1 MYDQQ
6 ALVDDEHLTTDTG
19 NGRCIARAFMGH
31 SNVIWEGKTSEGKEG
46 CVLQLY
52 SNPRL
57 EVRHC
62 I

>member
-6 ALVDDEHLTTDTG
+6 AVVDDEHLTTDIG
-19 NGRCIARAFMGH
+19 NGRCIARAFTGH
-31 SNVIWEGKTSEGKEG
+31 SNVIWGGKTSERKEG
-46 CVLQLY
+46 RVLLY